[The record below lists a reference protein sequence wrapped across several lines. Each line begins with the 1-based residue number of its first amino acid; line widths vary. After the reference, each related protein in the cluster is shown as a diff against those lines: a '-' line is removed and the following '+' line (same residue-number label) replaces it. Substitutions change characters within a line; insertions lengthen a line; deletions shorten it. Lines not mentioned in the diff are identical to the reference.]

1 MPSRGASPPGAP
13 RDGPSASASSRSSWL
28 RVLATGY
35 PNGVTCSLPAGR
47 AKDTALNASNASS
60 ASPRIPSPR
69 AAASRDLV
77 DPIKDYLSR
86 IGRTP
91 LLTAEQEVELAKR
104 IEAGLFARERLEEHG
119 GRLSPQDRD
128 DLAWIAADG
137 RRAKEHMVE
146 ANLRLVVSLAK
157 RYLGHGLP
165 LNDLV
170 QEGNL
175 GLIRAVEKF
184 EYRRGLKFSTYAV
197 WWIKQAISRA
207 LADQSRTIR
216 IPVHVVEVLNRMTR
230 LRRTMA
236 QELGREPTSAELA
249 VALDV
254 TTEKVEW
261 LRRQSREPLSLHT
274 PLGEDGDGELGD
286 VIEDPEGGDPADV
299 VATSM
304 LRGRLDAVL
313 ETLTEREA
321 DVISMRF
328 GLSGGEP
335 KTLEEVGRVYGV
347 TRERI
352 RQIESKGMHKLRH
365 PSRRE
370 TLADLLS

>member
-1 MPSRGASPPGAP
+1 MS
-13 RDGPSASASSRSSWL
+13 
-28 RVLATGY
+28 
-35 PNGVTCSLPAGR
+35 SLPAGR
-47 AKDTALNASNASS
+47 AKDSALNASNATS
-60 ASPRIPSPR
+60 ASPSVPSPRVPSPRGEAPPHAPAPR
-69 AAASRDLV
+69 AAASRGTSSPRDVV
-77 DPIKDYLSR
+77 DPMKDYLSR
-86 IGRTP
+86 IGRRA
-91 LLTAEQEVELAKR
+91 LLTAEQEVDLAKR
-104 IEAGLFARERLEEHG
+104 IEAGLFARERLEEQG
-119 GRLSPQDRD
+119 PWLSAQDRE

-137 RRAKEHMVE
+137 QRAKEHMVE

-157 RYLGHGLP
+157 RYMGHGLP

-230 LRRTMA
+230 LRRSMA

-249 VALDV
+249 AELDV
-254 TTEKVEW
+254 TPEKVEW
-261 LRRQSREPLSLHT
+261 LRRQAREPLSLHT

-286 VIEDPEGGDPADV
+286 VIEDPDGGDPADV
-299 VATSM
+299 VASSM

-321 DVISMRF
+321 GVISMRF
-328 GLSGGEP
+328 GLSGGGP
-335 KTLEEVGRVYGV
+335 KTLEEVGKVYGV

>member
-1 MPSRGASPPGAP
+1 MTR
-13 RDGPSASASSRSSWL
+13 
-28 RVLATGY
+28 
-35 PNGVTCSLPAGR
+35 SLPAGR
-47 AKDTALNASNASS
+47 AKDTALNASTPRV
-60 ASPRIPSPR
+60 ASPEPAR
-69 AAASRDLV
+69 AASTRGAAARGASARGATASRDLV
-77 DPIKDYLSR
+77 DPMKDYLSR

-104 IEAGLFARERLEEHG
+104 IEAGLFARERLETLG
-119 GRLSPQDRD
+119 DALSPQDRD

-157 RYLGHGLP
+157 RYMGHGLP

-230 LRRTMA
+230 IRRRMM
-236 QELGREPTSAELA
+236 QDLGREPTAQELA
-249 VALDV
+249 VELDV
-254 TTEKVEW
+254 TPEKVEW
-261 LRRQSREPLSLHT
+261 LRRQAREPLSLQT

-299 VATSM
+299 VASSM
-304 LRGRLDAVL
+304 LRGKLDAVL

-321 DVISMRF
+321 GVISMRF
-328 GLSGGEP
+328 GLAGGEP
-335 KTLEEVGRVYGV
+335 KTLEEVGKVYGV

>member
-1 MPSRGASPPGAP
+1 MGIGY
-13 RDGPSASASSRSSWL
+13 RD
-28 RVLATGY
+28 RVTR
-35 PNGVTCSLPAGR
+35 SLPAGR
-47 AKDTALNASNASS
+47 AKDTALNASDAPS
-60 ASPRIPSPR
+60 ATPR
-69 AAASRDLV
+69 ATVNLV
-77 DPIKDYLSR
+77 DPMKDYLSR
-86 IGRTP
+86 IGRTA
-91 LLTAEQEVELAKR
+91 LLTAEQEVDLAKR
-104 IEAGLFARERLEEHG
+104 IEAGLFARERLET
-119 GRLSPQDRD
+119 LRD
-128 DLAWIAADG
+128 DLSLQDKEDLEWIAADG
-137 RRAKEHMVE
+137 AHAKEHRVE

-157 RYLGHGLP
+157 RYMGHGLP
-165 LNDLV
+165 LGDLV

-230 LRRTMA
+230 VRRRMM
-236 QELGREPTSAELA
+236 QEFGREPTAQELA
-249 VALDV
+249 VELDV
-254 TTEKVEW
+254 TPQKVEW
-261 LRRQSREPLSLHT
+261 LRRQAREPLSLHT

-286 VIEDPEGGDPADV
+286 VIEDPDGGDPADV
-299 VATSM
+299 VASSM

-321 DVISMRF
+321 GVISMRF

-335 KTLEEVGRVYGV
+335 KTLEEVGRVFGV

-370 TLADLLS
+370 TLADLLG

>member
-1 MPSRGASPPGAP
+1 MTR
-13 RDGPSASASSRSSWL
+13 
-28 RVLATGY
+28 
-35 PNGVTCSLPAGR
+35 SLPAGR
-47 AKDTALNASNASS
+47 AKDTALNASQATK
-60 ASPRIPSPR
+60 ASPR
-69 AAASRDLV
+69 ATVNLV
-77 DPIKDYLSR
+77 DPMKDYLSR
-86 IGRTP
+86 IGRTA
-91 LLTAEQEVELAKR
+91 LLTAEQEVDLAKR
-104 IEAGLFARERLEEHG
+104 IEAGLFARERLET
-119 GRLSPQDRD
+119 LRD
-128 DLAWIAADG
+128 DLSLQDKEDLEWIAADG
-137 RRAKEHMVE
+137 ARAKQHMVE

-157 RYLGHGLP
+157 RYMGHGLP

-230 LRRTMA
+230 VRRRMM
-236 QELGREPTSAELA
+236 QDLGREPNSRELA
-249 VALDV
+249 VELDV
-254 TTEKVEW
+254 TPEKVEW
-261 LRRQSREPLSLHT
+261 LRRQARDPLSLHT

-286 VIEDPEGGDPADV
+286 VIEDPDGGDPADV
-299 VATSM
+299 VASSM
-304 LRGRLDAVL
+304 LRGKLDAVL

-321 DVISMRF
+321 GVISMRF
-328 GLSGGEP
+328 GLAGGEP
-335 KTLEEVGRVYGV
+335 KTLEEVGKVYGV